1 MVVVV
6 AGLVGSVVCCV
17 AQACG
22 LALQR
27 QAVAEQQLPLRAD
40 RQWVAG
46 LVLFATSNVIGFG
59 VAVATQ
65 PLIVVALLQSV
76 SLVCNAFVSR
86 SASADAVSPAVSP
99 AGGPAVSL
107 AGGPAV
113 SLAARLAASAATL
126 AGCVLVGTGPWDRSL
141 GRPLDVLWARAAGPG
156 RWWLAGSLAG
166 AGLAPMAVSLAVCLA
181 ARRTARQAA
190 SASRRAAVGRGAAW
204 AASTG
209 LLAAHALLAAKAA
222 VLALGD
228 AWQRHSAARLGGP
241 FALVVGSLAV
251 LLAAQVCALQRALRC
266 LDASVLYP
274 LVICVYTA
282 VSVVNAALLGCEPST
297 PAEPGRLG
305 LGSGLVLLGIL
316 YLAWDQASD
325 SSQRLL
331 AEPNRTTVLSYASLR
346 PLSMDSATSL
356 VNESDPRNP
365 VVVEENEGDTN
376 YVSFHQRNNSDYG
389 STNNQARRSRL
400 LSFEQ
405 EELLSQLV

>member
-86 SASADAVSPAVSP
+86 SASADAVSPAGGP

-166 AGLAPMAVSLAVCLA
+166 AGLAPA
-181 ARRTARQAA
+181 ARQTAGLTARLTAA